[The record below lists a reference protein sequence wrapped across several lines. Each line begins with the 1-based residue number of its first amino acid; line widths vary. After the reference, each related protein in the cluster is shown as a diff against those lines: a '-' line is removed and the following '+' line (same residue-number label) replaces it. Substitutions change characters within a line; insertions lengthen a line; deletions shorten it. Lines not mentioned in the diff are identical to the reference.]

1 MSLGAPV
8 LTGIILSGLVL
19 ADTAL
24 ASSDSRAPSP
34 TGPPD
39 AEASVRLL
47 RQYIEIDT
55 TNPPGNEVA
64 GARFLA
70 EIIDRAEPDAPQGE
84 ALGIEQRMLTS
95 PGGRTS
101 FYARLPA
108 TVADPGE
115 ALVLT
120 HHIDVV
126 PADGD
131 WSVPPFSGRPH
142 NGKIW
147 GRGAVDVKSLGIAHL
162 VVMLRLATDQTPRH
176 RDLIYLAL
184 ADEEAGGQEGAG
196 WLLDAHPE
204 LFTNVSG
211 VLGEGGTNRVAGQQV
226 MWWGIEVDQKRPLW
240 LRLTARGRGGHGSM
254 PLLETAT
261 HTLIEGLA
269 RVTAQLPVYRA
280 PPSAWQ
286 FFRAVAAVEGSST
299 QRGLERLE
307 ALLGPGAAPL
317 TAPPSVSPAWLGVLY
332 DSLQVTRVQ
341 ASDTINVIA
350 PEAHAWLDI
359 RLLPDTD
366 QDAYLEQL
374 QTTLGPGIEIEI
386 LLEAPE
392 AQASSTETDLF
403 QTLTRELRVRGNVV
417 PVMIPGITDSR
428 YFRQRGI
435 PAYGWNPFVFGGLH
449 GVHGTD
455 ESIPEAAF
463 VRGIETV
470 ARVVRAM
477 LTPPD

>member
-1 MSLGAPV
+1 MLIAISLHAGN
-8 LTGIILSGLVL
+8 
-19 ADTAL
+19 
-24 ASSDSRAPSP
+24 ASARSETPEPPAAHL
-34 TGPPD
+34 PD
-39 AEASVRLL
+39 AAASVRLL

-55 TNPPGNEVA
+55 TNPPGNEAA

-70 EIIDRAEPDAPQGE
+70 DIIDRASPGQPPGGAF
-84 ALGIEQRMLTS
+84 GIEQRMLTS
-95 PGGRTS
+95 PTGRTS

-108 TVADPGE
+108 TVDDPGE
-115 ALVLT
+115 ALILT

-126 PADGD
+126 PADD
-131 WSVPPFSGRPH
+131 SWSVPPFSGRPH
-142 NGKIW
+142 NGRIW

-162 VVMLRLATDQTPRH
+162 VVMLRLAAEEGPRH
-176 RDLIYLAL
+176 RDLVFLAL

-204 LFTNVSG
+204 LFEGVGG

-254 PLLETAT
+254 PLLDTAT
-261 HTLIEGLA
+261 HTLLEGLA
-269 RVTAQLPVYRA
+269 RLTPRAPTYRA

-286 FFRAVAAVEGSST
+286 FFRAVAEVEGNST
-299 QRGLERLE
+299 RRAVGRLE
-307 ALLGPGAAPL
+307 SLLASGPQRL
-317 TAPPSVSPAWLGVLY
+317 DAPPSVSPAWLGVLY
-332 DSLQVTRVQ
+332 DSLQVTRFQ

-350 PEAHAWLDI
+350 PEAHAWIDI

-366 QDAYLEQL
+366 QNAYLEDL
-374 QTTLGPGIEIEI
+374 QATVGAGIEIEI
-386 LLEAPE
+386 LLDAPE
-392 AQASSTETDLF
+392 APASSIETELF
-403 QTLTRELRVRGNVV
+403 QALVRELKVRGPVV

-435 PAYGWNPFVFGGLH
+435 PAYGWNPFVFSGLS
-449 GVHGTD
+449 GVHGKD
-455 ESIPEAAF
+455 ESIPEAPF

-477 LTPPD
+477 LAPPD